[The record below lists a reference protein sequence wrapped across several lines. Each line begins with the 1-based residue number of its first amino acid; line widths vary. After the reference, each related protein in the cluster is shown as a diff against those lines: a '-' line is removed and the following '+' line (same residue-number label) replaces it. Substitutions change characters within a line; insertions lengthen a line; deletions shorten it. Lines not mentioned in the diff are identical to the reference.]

1 MEYKIDDLKN
11 IARLL
16 SGLGSVDIPESIKI
30 DEIALYECCYDMGW
44 ETSILDDNNFS
55 VEILGAILCQLADED
70 NLVEF
75 VDYYFNK
82 YIENRV
88 TDLTVAGYRIFQLK
102 DKILTSLN
110 ALWSISN
117 QEFVIDNSRFSLKFV
132 DFKEYDKMGEGGFCT
147 VYRCPID
154 ESRVYKVLNIAEKA
168 DAGSVHRFKREYEIM
183 SEQNDSGYTLNVF
196 DYDSQALIY
205 SMEKAIISLEDYI
218 EKKKL
223 SDDEKDEIVMRCAE
237 CMKYLH
243 NKGIIHRDFHP
254 GNILL
259 GCSGEW
265 MVTDFGLAKDIS
277 SKYSHQTTTTHA
289 VGRAWFT
296 DPTQLFAL
304 KDGNFR
310 TDMFSLAK
318 TIDYIMDGNMSGA
331 PHKYSSVV
339 YKATASNP
347 DSRYENINEMCED
360 LAVICGR
367 PDYESPEEIA
377 EKLLV
382 EYKKG
387 ERLDVIRLIDLFN
400 KDSDGKLM
408 WYLIIKFGQDFSV
421 PFINI
426 ISVSFEVALRE
437 IRRVSSVMQESYHS
451 WDDYDVIAYWAI
463 EMIKNRKNRN
473 DEINIEAAKIIEY
486 VALNVGR
493 FKIKSASNTLK
504 GNAMIDGHI
513 RAQLSYHEGY

>member
-1 MEYKIDDLKN
+1 
-11 IARLL
+11 
-16 SGLGSVDIPESIKI
+16 
-30 DEIALYECCYDMGW
+30 
-44 ETSILDDNNFS
+44 
-55 VEILGAILCQLADED
+55 
-70 NLVEF
+70 
-75 VDYYFNK
+75 
-82 YIENRV
+82 
-88 TDLTVAGYRIFQLK
+88 
-102 DKILTSLN
+102 
-110 ALWSISN
+110 
-117 QEFVIDNSRFSLKFV
+117 
-132 DFKEYDKMGEGGFCT
+132 
-147 VYRCPID
+147 
-154 ESRVYKVLNIAEKA
+154 
-168 DAGSVHRFKREYEIM
+168 
-183 SEQNDSGYTLNVF
+183 
-196 DYDSQALIY
+196 
-205 SMEKAIISLEDYI
+205 
-218 EKKKL
+218 
-223 SDDEKDEIVMRCAE
+223 
-237 CMKYLH
+237 
-243 NKGIIHRDFHP
+243 
-254 GNILL
+254 
-259 GCSGEW
+259 
-265 MVTDFGLAKDIS
+265 
-277 SKYSHQTTTTHA
+277 
-289 VGRAWFT
+289 
-296 DPTQLFAL
+296 
-304 KDGNFR
+304 
-310 TDMFSLAK
+310 
-318 TIDYIMDGNMSGA
+318 MSGA